1 MAGNL
6 AYKEEPRKELLDGKT
21 VLMSPRPSVD
31 HNRVASNI
39 FYAFHTFLKNKPCEA
54 FSDGVDV
61 YLTQNDCVIPDA
73 MIICNKD
80 IIKRNGIY
88 GTPDLVVEV
97 ISPGT
102 AKNDRGYKKDLYEK
116 TGVKEY
122 WIAEPLSRTI
132 ETYLLLDGRFILDDV
147 YTSFYGCEELTEE
160 EKNYKKEIPVSLFNG
175 FKIPLEDIF
184 SNLFK

>member
-6 AYKEEPRKELLDGKT
+6 AYKEEPRKELLDEKT

-61 YLTQNDCVIPDA
+61 YL
-73 MIICNKD
+73 
-80 IIKRNGIY
+80 
-88 GTPDLVVEV
+88 
-97 ISPGT
+97 
-102 AKNDRGYKKDLYEK
+102 
-116 TGVKEY
+116 
-122 WIAEPLSRTI
+122 
-132 ETYLLLDGRFILDDV
+132 LLDGRFILDDV
-147 YTSFYGCEELTEE
+147 YTSFYGYEELTEE

-175 FKIPLEDIF
+175 FKIPLDDIF